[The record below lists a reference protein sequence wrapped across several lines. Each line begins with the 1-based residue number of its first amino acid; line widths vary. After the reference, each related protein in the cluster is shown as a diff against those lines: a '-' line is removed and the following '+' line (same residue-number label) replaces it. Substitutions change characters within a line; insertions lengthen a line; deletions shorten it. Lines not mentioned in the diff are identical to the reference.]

1 MTFAMINQE
10 ETCRCKSGL
19 IFAQCCGRKSFP
31 ISVDNKEIE
40 SWLRQ
45 ADHAKNTNDHDSMST
60 WYCKVLHEDPLNAKA
75 LQGLLAHTFNDNALT
90 FKLEHFVKAYDQRFD
105 NNVWAKLHLLAYEL
119 QRANYDTCYPIVKA
133 IMRRTPDSAQ
143 GHVLAGRYFSERP
156 YVDEVAAIYHFKKAK
171 ALGLDNPGVNAL
183 LAKVLM
189 RYNQL
194 EEAKDCYRLGM
205 KRESNRNHS
214 LLGLAK
220 VAEFQSDF
228 EQAWQC
234 IEQMSHSESV
244 RHDSLLLQAKLY
256 RRQKHY
262 DQALKCLEQCA
273 SENSQTISLASYWYE
288 RGRLHDKT
296 KDYEQAMQ
304 AFQEANA
311 IARRNTPGYNHSDV
325 VSFHKKLKVF
335 FKRDRLTHLPVLD
348 KDLQATQPLFI
359 LGFPRSG
366 TSLTEKILTAHS
378 QVNAG
383 GELPFIQ
390 DLSISAKDILKSELD
405 YPGCL
410 MDLALGNQQS
420 VISSMQADYLAKSN
434 LRNLQDPNKKY
445 FTDKMPLNE
454 NHLGLINS
462 VFPRS
467 PKIHVIRH
475 PLDVVLSNFFTEL
488 THGNFQAQ
496 DIRTAAQHYA
506 LTMEMVFHY
515 RNELDSNYYPL
526 HYERLVDDVK
536 NEVKDLLSFVGLSF
550 EKECLDF
557 YQDKN
562 HTKTASYA
570 QVTQPLYDS
579 SKFRYKPY
587 LQYLDPA
594 IEVLEPII
602 EKLGYKI

>member
-1 MTFAMINQE
+1 MINQE

-19 IFAQCCGRKSFP
+19 MFAQCCGRKYFP
-31 ISVDNKEIE
+31 TSVDNEEIE

-45 ADHAKNTNDHDSMST
+45 ADHARNTNDHVSMNT
-60 WYCKVLHEDPLNAKA
+60 RYCKVLHEDPLNAKA

-90 FKLEHFVKAYDQRFD
+90 FKLEHLLKAYDQRFQ

-119 QRANYDTCYPIVKA
+119 QRANYEACYPLVKA
-133 IMRRTPDSAQ
+133 IMRRSPDSAQ

-183 LAKVLM
+183 LASVLM

-194 EEAKDCYRLGM
+194 EEAKACYLVGM
-205 KRESNRNHS
+205 KRDSNRYYS

-220 VAEFQSDF
+220 VAEYQSDF

-234 IEQMSHSESV
+234 IEQMSRSESV

-256 RRQKHY
+256 RRQEHY
-262 DQALKCLEQCA
+262 DQALKCLEQCVR
-273 SENSQTISLASYWYE
+273 ENSQSINLASYWYE

-304 AFQEANA
+304 AFVKANA
-311 IARRNTPGYNHSDV
+311 IARRNSPGYNHSDIV
-325 VSFHKKLKVF
+325 TLHKKLKVF
-335 FKRDRLTHLPVLD
+335 FKRDRLTHLPALE
-348 KDLQATQPLFI
+348 KDLPATQPLFI

-378 QVNAG
+378 QVCAG

-390 DLSISAKDILKSELD
+390 DLAISAKDILRSELD

-420 VISSMQADYLAKSN
+420 VIASMQADYLAKSS
-434 LRNLQDPNKKY
+434 LRNLQYPNKKY

-454 NHLGLINS
+454 NHLGLIDS

-467 PKIHVIRH
+467 PKIHLIRH

-488 THGNFQAQ
+488 THGMFQAQ
-496 DIRTAAQHYA
+496 DISTAAQHYA

-515 RNELDSNYYPL
+515 RNELDSNYYTL
-526 HYERLVDDVK
+526 HYERLVDDIE
-536 NEVKDLLSFVGLSF
+536 NEVKDLLSYVGLSF
-550 EKECLDF
+550 ENACLDF
-557 YQDKN
+557 YQDKS
-562 HTKTASYA
+562 HTKTASYS

-579 SKFRYKPY
+579 SKFRYKSY
-587 LQYLDPA
+587 LQYLEPA
-594 IEVLEPII
+594 IGELEPMIAR
-602 EKLGYKI
+602 LGYQI